1 MAFYQYTE
9 YKVCTTNPGVK
20 VVPSAQVQ
28 VDGWPPEPQRFLD
41 NGTMSGCVKSLK
53 TVWLDMHWLLEGKE
67 RPTTDKREAN
77 Y

>member
-1 MAFYQYTE
+1 MAFYKYTALS
-9 YKVCTTNPGVK
+9 TNPGVK

-53 TVWLDMHWLLEGKE
+53 TLWLNMHWLLERE
-67 RPTTDKREAN
+67 EMPTIDKRDAN